1 MAEEEKIPPQKN
13 PQEVPVSEV
22 TKADAAKDEEISS
35 SAPVAE
41 IEQVAIINL
50 QSEKEMEVHHHT
62 HPGHHKKKWTDY
74 FWEFLMLFFAV
85 FCGFLAEYQLEHKI
99 ERDREKQY
107 IHSIVEDLSEDT
119 LMLSNTIRSYQESE
133 KRNDTLIQLLSS
145 QDVENKGSDLYY
157 LGRMASRSSRLAIR
171 DATYQQLKN
180 SGGLRLIRNVK
191 VSKAIIE
198 YYNQLVFINY
208 LEKIEDDEIMEYR
221 KMAVDVFQPV
231 LFNQIVIESSNQ
243 VVRPP
248 GNPALLT
255 YDPKIIL
262 RIAGMTSYIRN
273 TRIGLSKIETDM
285 RRSAKDLIQ
294 LIKKE
299 YHLK

>member
-1 MAEEEKIPPQKN
+1 
-13 PQEVPVSEV
+13 
-22 TKADAAKDEEISS
+22 
-35 SAPVAE
+35 
-41 IEQVAIINL
+41 
-50 QSEKEMEVHHHT
+50 MEVHHHT
-62 HPGHHKKKWTDY
+62 HSGHQKKKWTDY
-74 FWEFLMLFFAV
+74 FWEFLMLFLAV

-99 ERDREKQY
+99 EKDREKQY
-107 IHSIVEDLSEDT
+107 IHSLVEDLSEDT

-145 QDVENKGSDLYY
+145 QDVKNNGSDLYY

-221 KMAVDVFQPV
+221 KMAVDVFHPV
-231 LFNQIVIESSNQ
+231 LFNQIVIESTGK
-243 VVRPP
+243 VIRPP
-248 GNPALLT
+248 DNPALLT
-255 YDPKIIL
+255 YDSKILL
-262 RIAGMTSYIRN
+262 RIAGMVSYVRN
-273 TRIGLSKIETDM
+273 TGIGLAQRETEM
-285 RRSAKDLIQ
+285 RKAANDLIL

-299 YHLK
+299 YQLK